1 VDLLVEAVPTKAVKV
16 THERVDATHS
26 NAYEAWKRMGSP
38 QEPTRAQRQELE
50 RAGRLQPL
58 EPRRTLKVEAGR
70 VRLAFSL
77 PRQAVS
83 LIRLEW

>member
-1 VDLLVEAVPTKAVKV
+1 MEGVSTNAVEV
-16 THERVDATHS
+16 THDRVDATHS

-38 QEPTRAQRQELE
+38 QSPTAAQIADLE

-58 EPRRTLKVEAGR
+58 EPSRKIEAAGGR
-70 VRLAFSL
+70 VRLSFAL

-83 LIRLEW
+83 LVRVTW

>member
-1 VDLLVEAVPTKAVKV
+1 LLVNAVGGRSVDV

-38 QEPTRAQRQELE
+38 QPPTKSQYKDLE
-50 RAGRLQPL
+50 RAGRLQRL
-58 EPRRTLKVEAGR
+58 EPSRKVKVQDGR
-70 VRLAFSL
+70 VRLAFTL

-83 LIRLEW
+83 LVRVTW